1 MIEFLSKT
9 GTASKLLGLDIWLWH
24 KSTEISGSRLHFI
37 RQKQS
42 KKQNSTSVR
51 QL

>member
-24 KSTEISGSRLHFI
+24 KSTRNIWFKNFI
-37 RQKQS
+37 LLGKS
-42 KKQNSTSVR
+42 NLKTE
-51 QL
+51 